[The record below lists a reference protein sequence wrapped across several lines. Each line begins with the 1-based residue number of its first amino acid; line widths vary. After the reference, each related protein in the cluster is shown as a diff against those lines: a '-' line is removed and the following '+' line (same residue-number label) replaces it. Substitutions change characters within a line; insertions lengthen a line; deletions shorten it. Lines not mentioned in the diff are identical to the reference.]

1 MKTEHSQEGRL
12 RVRTWSAD
20 SGCDPG
26 VQEDLSINLSQ
37 ENLNHWSA
45 MLESFFRQEL
55 DKIREDIRDEFA
67 RVLHLQECKK
77 LSLRFLMET
86 PNILNSINRDVKLMI
101 AEKFEEKEREE
112 LNPQHRMKRKATG
125 QIQQRY
131 LKLRRLEPLEDLADG
146 DSEDCLEMFDDWDW
160 SSDEFDCEDK
170 QTGERATNP
179 LGCSKL
185 QLNFYDDLDTRN
197 DWNDFNFWK
206 VQYSYPLM
214 PSLEID
220 IRAEEM
226 IALEDPDAD
235 DLLMECGMESQLE
248 KQSVAM
254 LFSMKP
260 SRYKTKPK
268 YRWPHTQ
275 KKTLFNCSKSIAK
288 HQKKSVKL
296 FHKQP

>member
-1 MKTEHSQEGRL
+1 
-12 RVRTWSAD
+12 
-20 SGCDPG
+20 
-26 VQEDLSINLSQ
+26 
-37 ENLNHWSA
+37 
-45 MLESFFRQEL
+45 
-55 DKIREDIRDEFA
+55 
-67 RVLHLQECKK
+67 
-77 LSLRFLMET
+77 
-86 PNILNSINRDVKLMI
+86 
-101 AEKFEEKEREE
+101 
-112 LNPQHRMKRKATG
+112 
-125 QIQQRY
+125 
-131 LKLRRLEPLEDLADG
+131 
-146 DSEDCLEMFDDWDW
+146 
-160 SSDEFDCEDK
+160 
-170 QTGERATNP
+170 
-179 LGCSKL
+179 
-185 QLNFYDDLDTRN
+185 LNFYDDLDTRN

-260 SRYKTKPK
+260 SRHQTKPR

-275 KKTLFNCSKSIAK
+275 KKTLFNCSKRIAK
-288 HQKKSVKL
+288 HPKKSVKL